1 MHRDDEIQDLV
12 STLNNINFQLA
23 ELARIKEALEPR
35 LAALLQHG
43 EDGSKSY
50 IAGKYKITV
59 TSGFNYTLNKE
70 EYQINSARLPSCFNF
85 VKQRVAFDIDKATL
99 RDAEKYAS
107 AEELE
112 LIASMVS
119 KKAKKLHI
127 KLTSAH

>member
-12 STLNNINFQLA
+12 STLNNVNFQLA
-23 ELARIKEALEPR
+23 ELARIKEVLEPK
-35 LAALLQHG
+35 LAVLLQHG

-50 IAGKYKITV
+50 IAGKFKVTV
-59 TSGFNYTLNKE
+59 TTGFNYTLNKE
-70 EYQINSARLPSCFNF
+70 EYTINSSRLPQCFNF
-85 VKQRVAFDIDKATL
+85 VKQRVAYDIDKATL

-107 AEELE
+107 AAELE

-127 KLTSAH
+127 KLTAGI